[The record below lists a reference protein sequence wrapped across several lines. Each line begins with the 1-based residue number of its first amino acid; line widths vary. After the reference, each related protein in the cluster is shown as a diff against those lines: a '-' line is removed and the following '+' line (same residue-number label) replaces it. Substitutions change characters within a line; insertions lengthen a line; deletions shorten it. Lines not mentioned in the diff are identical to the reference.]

1 MLIGANDS
9 YKARDGDKLML
20 ISCMLHICRNSAC
33 VFLPRAAPQDYIG
46 ISTHLL
52 LTPSETRKCINITLL
67 DDSIVEER
75 EKFALELASS
85 EVGILLNP
93 NKTTITIED
102 TDRKSLHNIEMQL
115 TNQIM
120 GQLTV
125 VDTVYSGEISLNVRP
140 QNWLYVSVLDK
151 LFWVKFENLN
161 KNRSKINN
169 KVILNPEAHI
179 LWNICV

>member
-1 MLIGANDS
+1 MLIGANDF

-20 ISCMLHICRNSAC
+20 ISCMLHICKNSAC

-93 NKTTITIED
+93 NKTTITIQD

-115 TNQIM
+115 TF
-120 GQLTV
+120 QLWDSYQSLTLFTV
-125 VDTVYSGEISLNVRP
+125 EKISLNVCP
-140 QNWLYVSVLDK
+140 QNWLDLSWTN
-151 LFWVKFENLN
+151 FFEWSL
-161 KNRSKINN
+161 RT
-169 KVILNPEAHI
+169 
-179 LWNICV
+179 

>member
-9 YKARDGDKLML
+9 YMTRDGDKL
-20 ISCMLHICRNSAC
+20 ISCVLHICRYSAC
-33 VFLPRAAPQDYIG
+33 VFLPCTAPQDYIG

-125 VDTVYSGEISLNVRP
+125 VDTFYGGENQLKCS
-140 QNWLYVSVLDK
+140 STK
-151 LFWVKFENLN
+151 LT
-161 KNRSKINN
+161 
-169 KVILNPEAHI
+169 
-179 LWNICV
+179 